1 MILFQ
6 DRSEMGHPCSY
17 FVIPHCTSFSPHAH
31 TQLRYNTLDRCCILG
46 SPIEFKYLIIL
57 TNKT

>member
-31 TQLRYNTLDRCCILG
+31 TQLRYNTLDRYSILG
-46 SPIEFKYLIIL
+46 SPIEFNYLII
-57 TNKT
+57 

>member
-1 MILFQ
+1 
-6 DRSEMGHPCSY
+6 MGHPCSY
-17 FVIPHCTSFSPHAH
+17 FVIPHCTPFSPHAH
-31 TQLRYNTLDRCCILG
+31 TQLRYNTLDQCSILG